1 MSRAS
6 RLSSEACAAN
16 QNGVSWGSSWLG
28 SKPCSSA
35 RLTAAVSAM
44 LHSTKKLMTEALSAA
59 STEKNMGREEIV
71 RLLSCVMSMSFI

>member
-35 RLTAAVSAM
+35 RLTAAASAM
-44 LHSTKKLMTEALSAA
+44 LHSTKKLMTETLSAA
-59 STEKNMGREEIV
+59 STERNARREEIM
-71 RLLSCVMSMSFI
+71 R